1 MTNTKNDVCPYKTF
15 TCGVFSMML
24 WFSVSCIALAESQQN
39 LPSLTVKAA
48 LEQRL
53 IRLKNKPEYQ
63 QVESINQFFNQLTR
77 QRDREIWGKDDYW
90 ATPDELMTL
99 KKGDCEDLAIAKY
112 FVLRRL
118 GISNN
123 RLHLAYG
130 KSFDAEMNIIL
141 KELSKKPTKEFDST
155 DFTPSGWNKRNK
167 EYQLKIQGGSL
178 FDLVCI
184 YRDIMHLTKY
194 KELSFGER
202 NLLQLA
208 EDLIVQEILI
218 VQHKKRSDIVKDLRS
233 KFQDIS
239 FPGGIGAQSSS
250 SALI

>member
-1 MTNTKNDVCPYKTF
+1 MFQLNDKVVYPGHGVAIVEGFMEKNVAGKALKFFKLKFLYKDMTVLVPVSEGNGIGIRPLKSDVEMKT
-15 TCGVFSMML
+15 
-24 WFSVSCIALAESQQN
+24 
-39 LPSLTVKAA
+39 
-48 LEQRL
+48 
-53 IRLKNKPEYQ
+53 
-63 QVESINQFFNQLTR
+63 
-77 QRDREIWGKDDYW
+77 
-90 ATPDELMTL
+90 
-99 KKGDCEDLAIAKY
+99 
-112 FVLRRL
+112 
-118 GISNN
+118 
-123 RLHLAYG
+123 
-130 KSFDAEMNIIL
+130 IL

-208 EDLIVQEILI
+208 EDLIIQEILI
-218 VQHKKRSDIVKDLRS
+218 VQHKKRPDVVKDLRS